1 MGFRRVKNNI
11 LRIAIAGKG
20 GVGKTTIS
28 GTLCRV
34 LARQGEKVL
43 AIDGDPNPNLS
54 VVLGIDK
61 DTPAQKSLSTD
72 IIERIEEDGSW
83 RFQVKMPFDEILRTY
98 GQDAPDDVTLL
109 IVGKPE
115 QAGTGCM
122 CGSHTV
128 VRELIHSALTSTHN
142 AAMVVDTEAS
152 LEHMKRGTSQH
163 VDKMYTVL
171 EPYYRSLE
179 AAGRFA
185 EMARD
190 LGIKDVEAIANKV
203 RTEEEVQ
210 AIEEYCEKIKLPI
223 AVVVPYDENVG
234 AADLKGVSIMDF
246 DQDSKM
252 IKAIESFVVGLQKA
266 GQFSI

>member
-1 MGFRRVKNNI
+1 MK
-11 LRIAIAGKG
+11 IAIAGKG

-28 GTLCRV
+28 GTICRV
-34 LARQGEKVL
+34 LAQKGERVL

-61 DTPAQKSLSTD
+61 DLPPQKSLSTD
-72 IIERIEEDGSW
+72 IIERVEEGDSW
-83 RFQVKMPFDEILRTY
+83 SFRVKMPFDEILETY
-98 GQDAPDDVTLL
+98 GQDAPDNVTLL

-128 VRELIHSALTSTHN
+128 VRELIHSALTSEKN

-152 LEHMKRGTSQH
+152 LEHMKRGTSEH
-163 VDKMYTVL
+163 VDKMYMVL

-185 EMARD
+185 DMARQ
-190 LGIKDVEAIANKV
+190 LGIKEVEAIANKV
-203 RTEEEVQ
+203 RTEEEAD
-210 AIEEYCEKIKLPI
+210 AIKEYCSKINLPI
-223 AVVVPYDENVG
+223 AIMVPYDENVT
-234 AADLKGVSIMDF
+234 AADLKGVSIMDY
-246 DQDSKM
+246 DKDSKM
-252 IKAIESFVVGLQKA
+252 IKAIESFVNGLN
-266 GQFSI
+266 

>member
-1 MGFRRVKNNI
+1 MK
-11 LRIAIAGKG
+11 IAIAGKG

-28 GTLCRV
+28 GTICR
-34 LARQGEKVL
+34 LMAQEGSKVL

-61 DTPAQKSLSTD
+61 NKPPQRSLSTD
-72 IIERIEEDGSW
+72 IIERVEEGEGW
-83 RFQVKMPFDEILRTY
+83 RFQVKMPFEQILETY
-98 GQDAPDDVTLL
+98 GQEAPDHITLL

-128 VRELIHSALTSTHN
+128 VRELIHSALTSEYN

-152 LEHMKRGTSQH
+152 LEHMKRGTSKH
-163 VDKMYTVL
+163 VDKMYMVL

-185 EMARD
+185 ELAKQ
-190 LGIKDVEAIANKV
+190 LGINDIAAIANKV
-203 RTEEEVQ
+203 STEEEAN
-210 AIEEYCEKIKLPI
+210 AITAYCESIGLPI
-223 AVVVPYDENVG
+223 ALMVPYDENIK
-234 AADLKGVSIMDF
+234 AADLKGVSIMDY
-246 DQDSKM
+246 DRDSRAV
-252 IKAIESFVVGLQKA
+252 KAIREFVKSLN
-266 GQFSI
+266 